1 MSDSRSTNLMDMN
14 ANAAVSD
21 DLSIGRSRETRS
33 IELYPRFYPLGGF
46 SLSKVEADFEDAV
59 GHNVSADNVAFVNQ
73 VKCRAALS

>member
-46 SLSKVEADFEDAV
+46 SLSKVDAV